1 MRERE
6 CEKRKLKNNNENRI
20 GSRAD
25 RGVKRAGKDDQ
36 RFTERAREKERKI
49 MSERERRRT
58 LPPIVL
64 TDVSHKDSLS
74 RAMYYS
80 VNVYVRVYVCV
91 YACVCVSR
99 AWVRARVHAIRW
111 LVCGRVAGAEN
122 TYDET
127 GDARLWYENRHT
139 NEHLNAFPPRVVC

>member
-1 MRERE
+1 MWKAKVKEQQWESYRIESRSRRQTSGQGRPAVHGTSARKRE
-6 CEKRKLKNNNENRI
+6 
-20 GSRAD
+20 
-25 RGVKRAGKDDQ
+25 KDN
-36 RFTERAREKERKI
+36 ERA
-49 MSERERRRT
+49 SEREGGHYHR
-58 LPPIVL
+58 L

>member
-80 VNVYVRVYVCV
+80 VSVCTYVCMRVCMCVCIACVSACACACDTMTCVWPSCGGREYVRRDGRC
-91 YACVCVSR
+91 STL
-99 AWVRARVHAIRW
+99 IR
-111 LVCGRVAGAEN
+111 E
-122 TYDET
+122 
-127 GDARLWYENRHT
+127 
-139 NEHLNAFPPRVVC
+139 

>member
-20 GSRAD
+20 GSRTD

-99 AWVRARVHAIRW
+99 A
-111 LVCGRVAGAEN
+111 
-122 TYDET
+122 
-127 GDARLWYENRHT
+127 
-139 NEHLNAFPPRVVC
+139 